1 MIQGFSDYL
10 LRPTDPKSTV
20 ILDKDASRVYNAC
33 AILIF
38 HAEELFSAEDA
49 EVKQRRMSL
58 LRRGERTSMRTLS
71 MSQVLPT
78 PEPDAKSCQQQ
89 INQLTATVKDLTEQ
103 VNLLKEELAAI
114 KLSLNKS
121 EEKQSEVSES

>member
-1 MIQGFSDYL
+1 M
-10 LRPTDPKSTV
+10 
-20 ILDKDASRVYNAC
+20 YNAC